1 MVRNRCSIFCQLT
14 SVEHQATCSSLV
26 FRCNNEKTH
35 SAGKAKLKKKQ
46 WRGMKPLRLGSN
58 HFEIEAALVS
68 NVARKMLV

>member
-35 SAGKAKLKKKQ
+35 SRSGLRIQLAEFIQRGPEPMHLRRN
-46 WRGMKPLRLGSN
+46 WR
-58 HFEIEAALVS
+58 
-68 NVARKMLV
+68 